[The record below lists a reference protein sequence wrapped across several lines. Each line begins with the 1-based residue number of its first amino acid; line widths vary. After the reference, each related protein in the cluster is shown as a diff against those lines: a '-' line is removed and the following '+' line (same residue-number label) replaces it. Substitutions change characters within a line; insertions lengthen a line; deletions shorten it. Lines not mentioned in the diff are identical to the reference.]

1 MKKKKLA
8 AEACKAIT
16 TSNIAVSVF
25 KLINKYHGYPPILTR
40 KGNVFLVKFDAETEA
55 FDDNGFVKFVKDQV
69 EDIYDMGEIAEYG
82 DVFEWEK
89 GFHNEL
95 YKLLKIAN

>member
-1 MKKKKLA
+1 MNKKKLA
-8 AEACKAIT
+8 AEACKSIG
-16 TSNIAVSVF
+16 TSDIAVSVF

-55 FDDNGFVKFVKDQV
+55 FDGNGFVKFVKDQV
-69 EDIYDMGEIAEYG
+69 EDIYDMEEIAEYG

-95 YKLLKIAN
+95 YKLLEIK